1 MSHATLRDRIEQ
13 LESTEGA
20 GTELVTVTV
29 PAGDSLATTR
39 ERVAREHAGA
49 ENIRSKRT
57 RTRVRRALKRIQR
70 LLRPYET
77 TPDCGLAVCAGVVD
91 GDLVSAVFDDL
102 PEPITESTYRCDNRF
117 HLDPVKA
124 TVAPG
129 ETFGLVVVE
138 RGRAAVGRLLGE
150 RVVPDRTF
158 ESQVMGSSR
167 AGGQSAKRFERER
180 ARQAHEFFEEV
191 AATAEEAFLG
201 ETGTGGDPSSSDASG
216 NSADNADD
224 ESVTGVVVG
233 GSMGTAGQFVDGD
246 YLDHRLRDRLLGTYG
261 VEYATEQGLHDLVDA
276 AQAELLDAEQR
287 AVREHIEDFFGRL
300 RDDDPVAYGV
310 EDVLQAA
317 EYGAVD
323 TALVATDVSGDTR
336 EEIETAVAEQGGE
349 TVVVSDGS
357 DRGARFGETF
367 GVGALLRFPV
377 N

>member
-29 PAGDSLATTR
+29 PAGDSLATIR
-39 ERVAREHAGA
+39 QRVAREHASA
-49 ENIRSKRT
+49 ENIRSKRI
-57 RTRVRRALKRIQR
+57 RTRVRQALKRVQR
-70 LLRPYET
+70 LLRPYEE
-77 TPDCGLAVCAGVVD
+77 TPRCGLAVCAGVVD
-91 GDLVSAVFDDL
+91 DEMVSAVFDDL
-102 PEPITESTYRCDNRF
+102 PEPITERTYRCDDRF
-117 HLDPVKA
+117 HLDPVRA

-138 RGRAAVGRLLGE
+138 RGRAAVGRLLGD

-191 AATAEEAFLG
+191 AATAREAFLG
-201 ETGTGGDPSSSDASG
+201 DTTGDSEDREP
-216 NSADNADD
+216 
-224 ESVTGVVVG
+224 VTGVVVG

-276 AQAELLDAEQR
+276 AEDELLDAEQR
-287 AVREHIEDFFGRL
+287 AVRERVEDFFGRL

-310 EDVLQAA
+310 ADVLQAA
-317 EYGAVD
+317 EYGGVD
-323 TALVATDVSGDTR
+323 TALVSTEMSGDTR
-336 EEIETAVAEQGGE
+336 EQIETAVAEQGGE
-349 TVVVSDGS
+349 TIVVTDGS

>member
-1 MSHATLRDRIEQ
+1 MSHVTLRDRIEQ
-13 LESTEGA
+13 LESTDGA

-29 PAGDSLATTR
+29 HAGDSLAATR

-57 RTRVRRALKRIQR
+57 RTRVRQALERIQR
-70 LLRPYET
+70 LLRLYEE

-102 PEPITESTYRCDNRF
+102 PEPITESTYRCDDRF
-117 HLDPVKA
+117 HLDPVRA
-124 TVAPG
+124 TVASG

-138 RGRAAVGRLLGE
+138 RGRAAVGRLLGD
-150 RVVPDRTF
+150 RVVPDRAF

-191 AATAEEAFLG
+191 ALTAGESFLG
-201 ETGTGGDPSSSDASG
+201 DG
-216 NSADNADD
+216 NDDSTDNADG
-224 ESVTGVVVG
+224 EPVTGVVVG
-233 GSMGTAGQFVDGD
+233 GSMGTAGQFVDGE

-261 VEYATEQGLHDLVDA
+261 VEYATEQGLYDLVDA

-287 AVREHIEDFFGRL
+287 AVREQVDEFFGRL

-323 TALVATDVSGDTR
+323 TALVSANVSSDSR
-336 EEIETAVAEQGGE
+336 ERLETAVAEKGGE
-349 TVVVSDGS
+349 TVLVTDGS

-367 GVGALLRFPV
+367 EVGALLRFPV

>member
-13 LESTEGA
+13 LESTDGA

-29 PAGDSLATTR
+29 PAGDSLAATR
-39 ERVAREHAGA
+39 ERVAREHAAA
-49 ENIRSKRT
+49 ENIRAKRT
-57 RTRVRRALKRIQR
+57 RTRVRQALKRIQR

-102 PEPITESTYRCDNRF
+102 PEPITESTYRCDDRF
-117 HLDPVKA
+117 HLDPVRA

-138 RGRAAVGRLLGE
+138 RGRAAVGRLVGD

-180 ARQAHEFFEEV
+180 ARQVHEFFEEV
-191 AATAEEAFLG
+191 GVTARESFLG
-201 ETGTGGDPSSSDASG
+201 DAGGKATNSDG
-216 NSADNADD
+216 NGANADGNGANSD
-224 ESVTGVVVG
+224 SVTGVVVG
-233 GSMGTAGQFVDGD
+233 GSMGTAQQFVDGD

-261 VEYATEQGLHDLVDA
+261 VEYATEPGLYDLVDA

-287 AVREHIEDFFGRL
+287 AVREHVDDFFGRL

-310 EDVLQAA
+310 EDVLRAA

-323 TALVATDVSGDTR
+323 TALVSADVASDTR
-336 EEIETAVAEQGGE
+336 ERVETAVAEQGGGA
-349 TVVVSDGS
+349 VVVTDGS

>member
-39 ERVAREHAGA
+39 ERVAREHASA

-57 RTRVRRALKRIQR
+57 RTRVRQALERIQR
-70 LLRPYET
+70 LLRPYEE
-77 TPDCGLAVCAGVVD
+77 TPESGIAVCAGVVD
-91 GDLVSAVFDDL
+91 DDLVSAVFDDL
-102 PEPITESTYRCDNRF
+102 PEPITESTYRCDDRF
-117 HLDPVKA
+117 HLDPVRA

-138 RGRAAVGRLLGE
+138 RGRAAVGRLLGD

-201 ETGTGGDPSSSDASG
+201 DTNGDRADGET
-216 NSADNADD
+216 
-224 ESVTGVVVG
+224 VTGVVVG
-233 GSMGTAGQFVDGD
+233 GSMGTAQQFVDGD
-246 YLDHRLRDRLLGTYG
+246 YLDHRLRERLVETYG

-276 AQAELLDAEQR
+276 AEAELLDAEQR
-287 AVREHIEDFFGRL
+287 EIREHVDDFFGRL

-317 EYGAVD
+317 AYGAVD
-323 TALVATDVSGDTR
+323 TALVATDVPPDTR
-336 EEIETAVAEQGGE
+336 EEIETAVSEQGGE
-349 TVVVSDGS
+349 TVVVTDGS